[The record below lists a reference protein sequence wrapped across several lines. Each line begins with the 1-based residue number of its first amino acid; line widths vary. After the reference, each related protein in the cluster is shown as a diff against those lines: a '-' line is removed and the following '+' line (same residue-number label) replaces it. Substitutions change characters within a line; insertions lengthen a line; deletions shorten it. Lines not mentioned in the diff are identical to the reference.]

1 MAELIIWFCSGMRP
15 FIFFIVFPYT
25 AGIISVLL
33 RKRKLPFE
41 VFNCIYAAFQLIP
54 ATCAFVHG
62 FEAIVLPLAGQGIEL
77 RLAADPY
84 SRVFI
89 LLNGIVFSMILPYC
103 SGYSIRHGYPGRFMI
118 LLYISKAM
126 LNSAL
131 ISDNLAGMLFCWEG
145 LLITLFL
152 IQLINNIDNPHAAF
166 KSVIVCGTADLLMM
180 AGIVITAHTA
190 GTLTISGMH
199 DLSMSGIGRLGFW
212 FMFLGA
218 VGKAGCMPFHSWIP
232 DAASDGP
239 LPFLVAFPGSVEK
252 LLGIYLAGRLVTQI
266 YDVKPGGP
274 DSIAMMTLGTVS
286 ILFSVAM
293 ALIQKDMKR
302 LLAYHAVSQVGYM
315 VLGIG
320 TCLPIGIVGGLYHMI
335 NNAIYKSALFMTAGN
350 VENRVGTT
358 DARKVSG
365 LKRLMPVTY
374 VCYIFAA
381 LAISGVPPFNGFF
394 SKELI
399 FDAALE
405 SCPVFYIGALLGA
418 VMTAISFLK
427 VGHAV
432 FGGELKLPE
441 GVSKEGPGAPAI
453 LRVPEIFFALLCL
466 LSGLFNQIPVD
477 DLFGWSL
484 GYTDKFAGWPKSAVL
499 VAISIIALL
508 TALLDHIYGW
518 KKTGVPINAADH
530 IHEAPG
536 LKQIYALAVKGYFDP
551 YNWLI
556 NAVKAFRVPCVA
568 IDHAVKWFYDV
579 FLVRCTKGLGN
590 LLSRMDNGHL
600 SRYIDAAVLG
610 MVGLAVII
618 IVFLF

>member
-1 MAELIIWFCSGMRP
+1 MINWFCSGLRP
-15 FIFFIVFPYT
+15 FIFFIIFPYS
-25 AGIISVLL
+25 AGVIAFLL
-33 RKRKLPFE
+33 RNKKLPFE
-41 VFNCIYAAFQLIP
+41 IFNWAYAIFQLLP
-54 ATCAFVHG
+54 ATFAFLHG

-103 SGYSIRHGYPGRFMI
+103 AGYSVRHGYAGRFMI

-152 IQLINNIDNPHAAF
+152 IQLINNTENPHAAL

-180 AGIVITAHTA
+180 AGIVITASNA
-190 GTLTISGMH
+190 GTLTISSMH
-199 DLSMSGIGRLGFW
+199 DLAMSGTGRLGFW

-232 DAASDGP
+232 DAATDGP
-239 LPFLVAFPGSVEK
+239 LPFMVAFPGSVEK

-266 YDVKPGGP
+266 YDVRPGSG
-274 DSIAMMTLGTVS
+274 DSIAMMTLGTIS
-286 ILFSVAM
+286 IVFAVAM

-320 TCLPIGIVGGLYHMI
+320 TCLPIGIVGGLFHMI

-350 VENRVGTT
+350 IENRTGTT

-365 LKRLMPVTY
+365 LKKLMPVTY

-399 FDAALE
+399 FDAALA
-405 SCPVFYIGALLGA
+405 SNPVFYIGALVGA

-427 VGHAV
+427 VGHAI

-441 GVSKEGPGAPAI
+441 GVSEKGPGAPAI
-453 LRVPEIFFALLCL
+453 LRIPELFFAALCL

-484 GYTDKFAGWPKSAVL
+484 GYTDKFAGWPKSALL
-499 VAISIIALL
+499 VTISIIALL
-508 TALLDHIYGW
+508 CALLDHIYGW

-536 LKQIYALAVKGYFDP
+536 LKQIYALAVKGCFDP

-556 NAVKAFRVPCVA
+556 NGVKAFRIPCVA
-568 IDHAVKWFYDV
+568 IDHGVKWFYDV
-579 FLVRCTKGLGN
+579 FLVGCAKKTGN
-590 LLSRMDNGHL
+590 LLSRMDNGRI
-600 SRYIDAAVLG
+600 SRYVDAAIF
-610 MVGLAVII
+610 GLAALIL
-618 IVFLF
+618 IVAVYLF